1 MRQNERTEK
10 AEKLK
15 TPSEEHDQIEPQIG
29 IYIQVFSVI
38 NVHLTRKL
46 IFIEKTK
53 STSLIYMIELT
64 RYAF

>member
-1 MRQNERTEK
+1 LRQNERTEK

-38 NVHLTRKL
+38 NVHLTKIS
-46 IFIEKTK
+46 IFIDKTK
-53 STSLIYMIELT
+53 ALV
-64 RYAF
+64 